1 MADVDVVVVGAGHNG
16 LIAAAYLARAGM
28 RVTVLERRANLGGA
42 AGTVELWPG
51 HRVDVGASAHVV
63 FKQTGI
69 AEELGLAEHGLEYLE
84 FDPLYVALF
93 PDGTAIHFWR
103 DLDRT
108 CESIARLSPV
118 DAVAY
123 RRFVQ
128 TWAPVAPLFLDLF
141 SSPASVSG
149 AAARVL
155 AQLRRGGPGVFDL
168 LGGLASSP
176 RALLAKHF
184 HDPRLQAAL
193 AFSAAQT
200 GVPIDTAGSGA
211 TLLWWAMGHAWGNP
225 APRGGSGAL
234 ADALHRKLAALGATV
249 LPGQAARAVRR
260 TAEGV
265 EVDTDA
271 GTLGARAVVM
281 ATHLRTTLDLLG
293 DALPARA
300 AARLRA
306 VPLGNGCGVTLHL
319 ATEGLPDYPALPD
332 GGADAHRAVQL
343 FCPSPAH
350 LDRAYADF
358 LSGRPAREP
367 AVAITSASAFDAT
380 RAPPGRHVLSLW
392 AQWYPYA
399 LADGRRWD
407 DIADAEAERI
417 LDAVGAYAPGLR
429 ASIRER
435 RFSSPVT
442 IERDLDLARAN
453 LMHLPMTP
461 DRLLTS
467 RPARG
472 YAQHRLAPRIYLT
485 GASTHPG
492 GGVIGA
498 SGRLA
503 AAAVLHDLRGPGAA
517 LEGA

>member
-1 MADVDVVVVGAGHNG
+1 MADVDVIVVGAGHNG

-28 RVTVLERRANLGGA
+28 RVAVLERRANLGGA

-69 AEELGLAEHGLEYLE
+69 AEDLGLAEHGLEYLE
-84 FDPLYVALF
+84 FDPQYVAQF

-108 CESIARLSPV
+108 CESIARLSPG
-118 DAVAY
+118 DAEAY
-123 RRFVQ
+123 RRFVH
-128 TWAPVAPLFLDLF
+128 TWAPVGPFFLDLF

-149 AAARVL
+149 AAARVW
-155 AQLRRGGPGVFDL
+155 AQLRRGGPGAVEL
-168 LGGLASSP
+168 LAGLASSP
-176 RALLAKHF
+176 RALLDKYF
-184 HDPRLQAAL
+184 RDPRLRAAL

-200 GVPIDTAGSGA
+200 GVPTNTAGAGA
-211 TLLWWAMGHAWGNP
+211 TVLWRAMGHAWGNP
-225 APRGGSGAL
+225 TPRGGSGAL
-234 ADALHRKLAALGATV
+234 AEALHRKLASLGATV
-249 LPGQAARAVRR
+249 LPAQPARAVRV

-281 ATHLRTTLDLLG
+281 ATHLTTTLDLLG
-293 DALPARA
+293 DALPART

-319 ATEGLPDYPALPD
+319 ATGALPDYPALPD
-332 GGADAHRAVQL
+332 GGAAAHRAVQV
-343 FCPSPAH
+343 FCPSPEH
-350 LDRAYADF
+350 LDRAYEDF
-358 LSGRPAREP
+358 LAGRPAREP
-367 AVAITSASAFDAT
+367 AVAITSPSAFDAT

-417 LDAVGAYAPGLR
+417 LDAVAAYAPGLR

-435 RFSSPVT
+435 SFGSPVV

-467 RPARG
+467 RPVRG
-472 YAQHRLAPRIYLT
+472 YARHRLAPRVYVT

-492 GGVIGA
+492 GGVIGT

-503 AAAVLHDLRGPGAA
+503 ADAVLR
-517 LEGA
+517 